1 MIEDKLLENRIIII
15 NGSIKEETTKDV
27 VSKLLYLDSINN
39 DDISLY
45 INSHGGSVNDG
56 LAIIDTMRIIKS
68 DVKTFCVGSSFS
80 MAAVI
85 LCCGVKNKRFCLKNS
100 EVMIHSP
107 SGYAYGKSDD
117 VDVSSKRLNKCKE
130 ILIDIISKNSKKS
143 KKEINKYFIKDYF
156 MNSKEA
162 LEFGI
167 VDNIL

>member
-1 MIEDKLLENRIIII
+1 MNDKLLDNRIIFIKGEI
-15 NGSIKEETTKDV
+15 NEELSNDV
-27 VSKLLYLDSINN
+27 ISRLLYLDSLNN

-45 INSHGGSVNDG
+45 INSPGGSVNDG

-68 DVKTFCVGSSFS
+68 DVKTYCVGSSFS

-85 LCCGVKNKRFCLKNS
+85 LCCGTKNKRFCLKNS

-107 SGYAYGKSDD
+107 SGMAYGKCDD
-117 VDVSSKRLNKCKE
+117 VDVSSKRLNKCKDV
-130 ILIDIISKNSKKS
+130 LIDIISKNSKKS
-143 KKEINKYFIKDYF
+143 KKEINNYFIKDYF

>member
-1 MIEDKLLENRIIII
+1 MNDKLLDNRIIFIKGEI
-15 NGSIKEETTKDV
+15 NEESSNDV
-27 VSKLLYLDSINN
+27 ISRLLYLDSLNN

-45 INSHGGSVNDG
+45 INSPGGSVNDG

-68 DVKTFCVGSSFS
+68 DVKTYCVGSSFS

-85 LCCGVKNKRFCLKNS
+85 LCCGTKNKRFCLKNS

-107 SGYAYGKSDD
+107 SGMAYGKCDD
-117 VDVSSKRLNKCKE
+117 VDVSSKRLNKCKDV
-130 ILIDIISKNSKKS
+130 LIDIISKNSKKS
-143 KKEINKYFIKDYF
+143 KKEINNYFIKDYF

>member
-1 MIEDKLLENRIIII
+1 MDDKLLDNRIIF
-15 NGSIKEETTKDV
+15 IKGEIDKDSSNEV

-39 DDISLY
+39 DDICLY
-45 INSHGGSVNDG
+45 INSPGGSVNDG

-85 LCCGVKNKRFCLKNS
+85 LCCGSKNKRFCLKNS

-107 SGYAYGKSDD
+107 SGFAYGKSDD
-117 VDVSSKRLNKCKE
+117 IDVSSKRLNKCKE
-130 ILIDIISKNSKKS
+130 QLIEIISKNSRKT

-162 LEFGI
+162 LDFGLI
-167 VDNIL
+167 DKIL

>member
-1 MIEDKLLENRIIII
+1 MEEKLLENRIIFL
-15 NGSIKEETTKDV
+15 NGEIKEDNSNEV
-27 VSKLLYLDSINN
+27 ISKLLYLDSINN

-68 DVKTFCVGSSFS
+68 DVKTYCVGSSFS

-85 LCCGVKNKRFCLKNS
+85 LSCGAKNKRFCLKNS

-117 VDVSSKRLNKCKE
+117 VNVSSNRLNKTKELLIE
-130 ILIDIISKNSKKS
+130 ILSKNSKKN
-143 KKEINKYFIKDYF
+143 KKEINKCFIQDYF
-156 MNSKEA
+156 MNSTEA
-162 LEFGI
+162 LNFGI
-167 VDNIL
+167 IDKVL

>member
-1 MIEDKLLENRIIII
+1 MNDKLLDNRIIFIKGEI
-15 NGSIKEETTKDV
+15 NEELSNDV
-27 VSKLLYLDSINN
+27 ISRLLYLDSLNN
-39 DDISLY
+39 NDISLY
-45 INSHGGSVNDG
+45 INSPGGSVNDG

-68 DVKTFCVGSSFS
+68 DVKTYCVGSSFS

-85 LCCGVKNKRFCLKNS
+85 LCCGTKNKRFCLKNS

-107 SGYAYGKSDD
+107 SGMAYGKCDD
-117 VDVSSKRLNKCKE
+117 VDVSSKRLNKCKDV
-130 ILIDIISKNSKKS
+130 LIDIISKNSKKS
-143 KKEINKYFIKDYF
+143 KKEINNYFIKDYF

>member
-1 MIEDKLLENRIIII
+1 MEEKLLENRIIFL
-15 NGSIKEETTKDV
+15 NGEIKEDNSNEV
-27 VSKLLYLDSINN
+27 ISKLLYLDSINN

-85 LCCGVKNKRFCLKNS
+85 LCCGAKNKRFCLKNS

-117 VDVSSKRLNKCKE
+117 VNVSSNRLNKTKELLIE
-130 ILIDIISKNSKKS
+130 ILSKNSKKN
-143 KKEINKYFIKDYF
+143 KKEINKCFIQDYF
-156 MNSKEA
+156 MNSTEA
-162 LEFGI
+162 LNFGI
-167 VDNIL
+167 IDKVL